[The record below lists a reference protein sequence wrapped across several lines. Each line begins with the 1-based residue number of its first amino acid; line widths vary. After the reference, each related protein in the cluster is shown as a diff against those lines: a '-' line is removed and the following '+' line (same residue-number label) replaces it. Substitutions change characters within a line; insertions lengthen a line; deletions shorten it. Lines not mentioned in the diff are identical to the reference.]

1 MKKVLKIKNT
11 EAYIQDCLHPDFNK
25 SQSQGSCFL
34 SLLWLPT
41 EDKNF
46 SSFPIC
52 PPSHNLLTLLSRAK
66 DRNQIANHIIAK
78 FNFHGTLLWNIIA
91 FENLYVSSKLI
102 FFLAKQEHSQCKLIS
117 VLKVLCSKTRP
128 LTNLIRSITF

>member
-1 MKKVLKIKNT
+1 MKLTYKIVCTQNSTNPK
-11 EAYIQDCLHPDFNK
+11 
-25 SQSQGSCFL
+25 QSQGSCFL
-34 SLLWLPT
+34 SLLWPPA

-52 PPSHNLLTLLSRAK
+52 PPFHHLLTLLSRAK

-91 FENLYVSSKLI
+91 FENLYVSNKLI

-117 VLKVLCSKTRP
+117 VLKVLCSKTKP